1 MRAGQNDESPVDR
14 ERREALRA
22 GIVAAGGLAVA
33 GAAPA
38 QTAAAGRTT
47 APPAPGSLKIVLHVS
62 DPDGWPPALSNAK
75 NLSAQFP
82 TMKVKIV
89 TDGGGVYSLQG
100 ANDLV
105 TEMAAV
111 ARAGVPIEACH
122 NALDEKRIAPASLP
136 AFVKVVPAGVIALA
150 QAQAEG
156 YAYVKP

>member
-1 MRAGQNDESPVDR
+1 MRPDDDHESAV
-14 ERREALRA
+14 ERGRRAALRTGA
-22 GIVAAGGLAVA
+22 VAAAGLLAA
-33 GAAPA
+33 GAAAA
-38 QTAAAGRTT
+38 QAAA
-47 APPAPGSLKIVLHVS
+47 PASGSLKIVLHVS

-75 NLSAQFP
+75 NLAAQFP
-82 TMKVKIV
+82 TIKVKIV

-105 TEMAAV
+105 AAMAAV

-122 NALDEKRIAPASLP
+122 NALDEKKIAPASLP